1 MLKIAICDDEKIMLK
16 SMQELLESYTDQN
29 GIHFYIDSYLNG
41 HTLIKNWNQ
50 YDIVFLDMNMPGL
63 DGMDV
68 AKVLRE
74 DNRDCKIVFV
84 TSSQEMVFKAFEVNA
99 FRYVLKPL
107 DQNKLFEVLDAAR
120 NECSESDN
128 DTITFEVTQKR
139 VVKLATHKILFIE
152 IKDRKTKI
160 HSLKESF
167 LSNDTLSQLEKRLNP
182 NMFIKPHASFIVNL
196 EHVKTHTNNE
206 ITLVSGETIP
216 ISRLNLTNFKKAF
229 IKSLGL

>member
-1 MLKIAICDDEKIMLK
+1 MLKIAVCDDEKIMLQ
-16 SMQELLESYTDQN
+16 SMQELLESYANQN

-41 HTLIKNWNQ
+41 HTMIKNWNQ

-74 DNRDCKIVFV
+74 DNRDCKIIFV

-107 DQNKLFEVLDAAR
+107 DQTKLFEVLDAAR
-120 NECSESDN
+120 NACIESEE
-128 DTITFEVTQKR
+128 DTITFEMTQKR
-139 VVKLATHKILFIE
+139 VVKIATKNILFIE
-152 IKDRKTKI
+152 TKDRKIEI
-160 HSLKESF
+160 HTLKESF
-167 LSNDTLSQLEKRLNP
+167 LSNETLSELEERLNSD
-182 NMFIKPHASFIVNL
+182 MFFKPHNSFIVNL
-196 EHVKTHTNNE
+196 EHVKTHTNKD
-206 ITLVSGETIP
+206 ITLVSGQTIP
-216 ISRLNLTNFKKAF
+216 LSRLRGNAFKKAF